1 MAGVNTGPIVIRR
14 GLDPRDAAAAAAL
27 YWQAFG
33 PKLGRLLGPEERAL
47 AYLLRAMRP
56 DHVLTAHTP
65 QGALVGIA
73 GFRTTVGAFAIG
85 RPHDLA
91 AVYGWPGAAWRIGAL
106 RLIRQDIAPDRF
118 RIDGLAVGKERRGQ
132 GIGSRLLVA
141 VMEEAA
147 RQGYERIHLDVVTGN
162 TRARALYERHGFA
175 AVGESR
181 PGPIGPMLGFQ
192 RATRMECRLG

>member
-1 MAGVNTGPIVIRR
+1 MGPIVIRR
-14 GLDPRDAAAAAAL
+14 GLDPRDADAAAAL

-33 PKLGRLLGPEERAL
+33 PKLGRLLGPEPRAR
-47 AYLLRAMRP
+47 AYLIRAMRP
-56 DHVLTAHTP
+56 DHVFTAHAP

-85 RPHDLA
+85 RPLDLVA
-91 AVYGWPGAAWRIGAL
+91 IYGWPGAVWRVGAL
-106 RLIRQDIAPDRF
+106 RLVRQDIAPDRF
-118 RIDGLAVGKERRGQ
+118 RIDGLAVGQDQRGQ
-132 GIGSRLLVA
+132 GIGSQLLVA

-147 RQGYERIHLDVVTGN
+147 RQGYDRINLDVVTGN

-175 AVGESR
+175 ALGESR
-181 PGPIGPMLGFQ
+181 PGPLGPLLGFH